1 MQKLKNTLDECYTRH
16 NTECELNEDKPDP
29 LLVVKSFESSSIVA
43 EIALICA
50 LLSYGNASLIVKMLQ
65 SLDFSLLESKDK
77 IRQSDKESFP
87 YYRFQTRTDIK
98 HLFLIIATMLEKQSL
113 KAHFINAFKNPPT
126 NLTHWR
132 QSKNFYHARMLYSIS
147 SCINLFHHYA
157 NKLNIPISSGLSFV
171 LGTSCSEIL
180 KIKGNPPSG
189 TGAFKRWNMLLRWL
203 VRKDKVDMGLW
214 QDSLSPRYL
223 IFPLD
228 THTFKLCKRLNIID
242 SKQYNL
248 KSALQATDN
257 LALLDEND
265 PVKYDFALYRLGQS
279 GEYKHILS

>member
-1 MQKLKNTLDECYTRH
+1 
-16 NTECELNEDKPDP
+16 
-29 LLVVKSFESSSIVA
+29 
-43 EIALICA
+43 
-50 LLSYGNASLIVKMLQ
+50 
-65 SLDFSLLESKDK
+65 
-77 IRQSDKESFP
+77 
-87 YYRFQTRTDIK
+87 
-98 HLFLIIATMLEKQSL
+98 
-113 KAHFINAFKNPPT
+113 
-126 NLTHWR
+126 
-132 QSKNFYHARMLYSIS
+132 
-147 SCINLFHHYA
+147 
-157 NKLNIPISSGLSFV
+157 
-171 LGTSCSEIL
+171 
-180 KIKGNPPSG
+180 PSG

-223 IFPLD
+223 ILPLD